1 MKKKFNIKEWQD
13 SRTTI
18 KEDGGTYE
26 TTIFLQDSGNEVYV
40 EIKDS
45 EGVKQH
51 NSFSDIKGAYT
62 WILEYMN
69 QWDLE

>member
-1 MKKKFNIKEWQD
+1 MSKRFNIKEWQD

-26 TTIFLQDSGNEVYV
+26 TTIFLQDAGDEIYV
-40 EIKDS
+40 EIKDNQ
-45 EGVKQH
+45 GVYETKE
-51 NSFSDIKGAYT
+51 FSTLREVYDY
-62 WILEYMN
+62 ILEYIN